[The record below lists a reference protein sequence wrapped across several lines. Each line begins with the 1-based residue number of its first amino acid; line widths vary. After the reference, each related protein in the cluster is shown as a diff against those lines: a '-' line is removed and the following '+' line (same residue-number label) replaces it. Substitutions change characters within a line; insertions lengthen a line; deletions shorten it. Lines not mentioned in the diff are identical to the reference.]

1 MSPQC
6 PPAASQSRRISV
18 RFTSCR
24 AVHTPTGRGRVKLV
38 AGGPDILETS
48 PPGQRAAAR
57 SVLSGKG
64 ISVITDG
71 LVRL

>member
-1 MSPQC
+1 MIMSC
-6 PPAASQSRRISV
+6 SRH
-18 RFTSCR
+18 
-24 AVHTPTGRGRVKLV
+24 AGRGRVKLV

-48 PPGQRAAAR
+48 PPGQQAAAR

-71 LVRL
+71 LVWF

>member
-1 MSPQC
+1 MPIMLSYKTLRH
-6 PPAASQSRRISV
+6 A
-18 RFTSCR
+18 
-24 AVHTPTGRGRVKLV
+24 GRGRVKLV
-38 AGGPDILETS
+38 AGGSDILETS

-71 LVRL
+71 LVLLPSF

>member
-1 MSPQC
+1 MPPGRQSVTPHLSSFHLMSC
-6 PPAASQSRRISV
+6 GAHS
-18 RFTSCR
+18 T
-24 AVHTPTGRGRVKLV
+24 TGRGRVKLV
-38 AGGPDILETS
+38 AGGPDILATS